1 MSQADLARSIGSSA
15 GYLNDIE
22 SGRRQPSPKVIR
34 QLAEALAV
42 PLPAILYHAEEV
54 PA

>member
-1 MSQADLARSIGSSA
+1 MSQVDLAKAIGSSA

-34 QLAEALAV
+34 ELAEALAV
-42 PLPAILYHAEEV
+42 PLPAILLMPEPVAS
-54 PA
+54 